1 MKDEMK
7 IYPNLARLS
16 KIKLKNYDKLEYF
29 IWEKER
35 EDRSGGGGD
44 ERRKFASVGK
54 RGMIR
59 TEKAKFLARLKLARI
74 QPRPTT
80 EILFVQLS

>member
-29 IWEKER
+29 IRKKERERIDQEEEEMNEGNLQAWEKE
-35 EDRSGGGGD
+35 EW
-44 ERRKFASVGK
+44 
-54 RGMIR
+54 
-59 TEKAKFLARLKLARI
+59 
-74 QPRPTT
+74 
-80 EILFVQLS
+80 

>member
-35 EDRSGGGGD
+35 ERIDQKEEEMNEGNLQ
-44 ERRKFASVGK
+44 AW
-54 RGMIR
+54 
-59 TEKAKFLARLKLARI
+59 EK
-74 QPRPTT
+74 
-80 EILFVQLS
+80 EEW

>member
-35 EDRSGGGGD
+35 ERIEQEEEEMNEGNLQ
-44 ERRKFASVGK
+44 AW
-54 RGMIR
+54 
-59 TEKAKFLARLKLARI
+59 EK
-74 QPRPTT
+74 
-80 EILFVQLS
+80 EEW

>member
-29 IWEKER
+29 IREKER
-35 EDRSGGGGD
+35 ERIDQEEEEMNEGNLQ
-44 ERRKFASVGK
+44 AW
-54 RGMIR
+54 
-59 TEKAKFLARLKLARI
+59 EK
-74 QPRPTT
+74 
-80 EILFVQLS
+80 EE

>member
-35 EDRSGGGGD
+35 ERIDQEEEEEMNEGNLQ
-44 ERRKFASVGK
+44 AW
-54 RGMIR
+54 
-59 TEKAKFLARLKLARI
+59 EK
-74 QPRPTT
+74 
-80 EILFVQLS
+80 EEW

>member
-35 EDRSGGGGD
+35 ERID
-44 ERRKFASVGK
+44 EEEEEMNEGNLQAW
-54 RGMIR
+54 
-59 TEKAKFLARLKLARI
+59 EK
-74 QPRPTT
+74 
-80 EILFVQLS
+80 EEW

>member
-29 IWEKER
+29 IWEKQRER
-35 EDRSGGGGD
+35 IDQEEEEMNEGNLQ
-44 ERRKFASVGK
+44 AW
-54 RGMIR
+54 
-59 TEKAKFLARLKLARI
+59 EK
-74 QPRPTT
+74 
-80 EILFVQLS
+80 EEW

>member
-29 IWEKER
+29 IREKER
-35 EDRSGGGGD
+35 ERID
-44 ERRKFASVGK
+44 EEEEEMNEGNLQAW
-54 RGMIR
+54 
-59 TEKAKFLARLKLARI
+59 EK
-74 QPRPTT
+74 
-80 EILFVQLS
+80 EEW

>member
-7 IYPNLARLS
+7 IYPNLARLN

-35 EDRSGGGGD
+35 ERIDQEEEEMNEGNLQ
-44 ERRKFASVGK
+44 AW
-54 RGMIR
+54 
-59 TEKAKFLARLKLARI
+59 EK
-74 QPRPTT
+74 
-80 EILFVQLS
+80 EEW

>member
-1 MKDEMK
+1 MKNEMK

-35 EDRSGGGGD
+35 ERIDQEEEEMNEGNLQ
-44 ERRKFASVGK
+44 AW
-54 RGMIR
+54 
-59 TEKAKFLARLKLARI
+59 EK
-74 QPRPTT
+74 
-80 EILFVQLS
+80 EEW